1 MTFIQSS
8 ILQRIENYIDNK
20 HLIPSVQSVSL
31 SVPVQFSAGIDVPQ
45 TVFIIVLILNSSL
58 WLIPAGNSRSATVHE
73 EPPQMRAPPP
83 LMRDHPSWPVVELFM
98 YNLVLGLCKISPNTG
113 RSGEKDDVE
122 TC

>member
-45 TVFIIVLILNSSL
+45 TVFIMVLILNSSL
-58 WLIPAGNSRSATVHE
+58 WLINNDTLLLLP
-73 EPPQMRAPPP
+73 
-83 LMRDHPSWPVVELFM
+83 
-98 YNLVLGLCKISPNTG
+98 
-113 RSGEKDDVE
+113 
-122 TC
+122 

>member
-1 MTFIQSS
+1 MYCKAKYGKGYKIQ
-8 ILQRIENYIDNK
+8 INMLCVVYIY
-20 HLIPSVQSVSL
+20 
-31 SVPVQFSAGIDVPQ
+31 PVQFSAGIDVPQ